1 MRDMNVL
8 RIALLF
14 CLCLLLPA
22 ADWINSRGDAA
33 RTGWQKRERY
43 FKPANIKDLK
53 LLWKYQLGAGEYFTA
68 PIIIGPFVSHRGIKE
83 LIFTAGSRND
93 VYAVDADL
101 GRLFWKQQI
110 EPAPSSN
117 KSCGG
122 SLTAGMALEPDLNP
136 IPAHEDDDDY
146 HARQRPLYFLTGT
159 GMLHMLLPATGQ
171 DNGPIRR
178 FLPAN
183 ANAGDLTFSD
193 DKITTLVTGSCPGV
207 SAGVWTM
214 DKKTGKVSTSA
225 LQVEMKNEA
234 LWNGSDGLKWRYAV
248 TPQVIQAYHNGKMA
262 WTNPVLNPAPAVVAA
277 GVVFVLGRGDSTK
290 GIHAVLNAY
299 DAVSG
304 KRLYSS
310 GEILTSAAPRGAIA
324 LANGHIAV
332 IDENKVLYC
341 FGFPIEIF

>member
-1 MRDMNVL
+1 MCALRLVL
-8 RIALLF
+8 LSA
-14 CLCLLLPA
+14 LCLLLPA

-43 FKPANIKDLK
+43 FKPATVKDLK
-53 LLWKYQLGAGEYFTA
+53 MLWKYPLGAGEYFTA

-83 LIFTAGSRND
+83 LIFTAGSHND

-110 EPAPSSN
+110 EPVPASN
-117 KSCGG
+117 KPCGG

-146 HARQRPLYFLTGT
+146 HARQRPLYVLTGT

-171 DNGPIRR
+171 DNGPVRR

-183 ANAGDLTFSD
+183 ATAGDLTYAD
-193 DKITTLVTGSCPGV
+193 GKVTTLVSGNCPGV
-207 SAGVWTM
+207 SPGVWTI
-214 DKKTGKVSTSA
+214 DKNSGKVSTSA
-225 LQVEMKNEA
+225 LRTEMRNEA
-234 LWNGSDGLKWRYAV
+234 LWDGPAGSKWRFAV
-248 TPQVIQAYHNGKMA
+248 VPQGIQAYRNGKMA
-262 WTNPVLNPAPAVVAA
+262 WVNPMVNAAAPVIAG
-277 GVVFVLGRGDSTK
+277 GVVFALGRGDSAK
-290 GIHAVLNAY
+290 GVHAVLNAY
-299 DAVSG
+299 DAATG
-304 KRLYSS
+304 KKLYSS
-310 GEILTSAAPRGAIA
+310 GDNINAAAPRGAIA
-324 LANGHIAV
+324 LANGHIAF